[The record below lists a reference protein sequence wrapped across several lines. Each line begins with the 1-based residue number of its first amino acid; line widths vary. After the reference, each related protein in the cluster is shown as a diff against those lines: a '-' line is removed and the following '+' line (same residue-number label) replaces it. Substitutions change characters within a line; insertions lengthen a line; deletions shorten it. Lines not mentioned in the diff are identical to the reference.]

1 MTQSPS
7 EPVPLV
13 WVLLGDKAG
22 DNAQCLALAEALGWP
37 FQIRSLKWRLVFW
50 VSNHLLGASL
60 LTLDH
65 RRSDRLEPPWPDLVI
80 AIGRRSVP
88 IARWIRWQSGGRT
101 KLVQIGR
108 PQAPLRLFDLVVTTP
123 QYRLP
128 PGPNVLHLS
137 RPLHL
142 VRQERLEQEGEVWR
156 PRLSHLPRPW
166 IALLVG
172 GPTSH
177 LRLSPSVV
185 REMVRLVEAA
195 AIAKGGSMLI
205 STSRRTPPQ
214 VAEAIEEAVRV
225 PHQLH
230 RWRPVPHENPYFAY
244 LALAD
249 EFFVTGDTASMLSE
263 ACATGKPVTILPL
276 PAVDGLVEWTTRVI
290 PAGIAAIAGKKRAKR
305 ILGRLSA
312 LGLVRLRRDIA
323 RLHHA
328 MLERGLARLPGMP
341 PPVAPIPALDER
353 ALAADRVRRLFVP
366 TRGGGSR
373 ASLPSF
379 GNSAYGEPAA

>member
-1 MTQSPS
+1 
-7 EPVPLV
+7 
-13 WVLLGDKAG
+13 VLLGDKAG

-37 FQIRSLKWRLVFW
+37 FEIRKLRWRPVYW
-50 VSNHLLGASL
+50 VSNHLLGASR

-65 RRSDRLEPPWPDLVI
+65 RRSDRLDPPWPDLVI

-88 IARWIRWQSGGRT
+88 VARWVRWQSGGRA

-108 PQAPLRLFDLVVTTP
+108 PQAPLGLFDLVVTTP

-128 PGPNVLHLS
+128 AGSNVLHLS

-142 VRQERLEQEGEVWR
+142 VRQERLAEEGEAWR
-156 PRLSHLPRPW
+156 RRLAHLPRPW
-166 IALLVG
+166 IALFVG

-177 LRLSPSVV
+177 LRLPASVAG
-185 REMVRLVEAA
+185 EIARLVDDAA
-195 AIAKGGSMLI
+195 VKRGGSVLV

-214 VAEAIEEAVRV
+214 AAEAIEQAIRA
-225 PHQLH
+225 PHHLH
-230 RWRPVPHENPYFAY
+230 LWRPVPHDNPFVAY

-249 EFFVTGDTASMLSE
+249 EFFVTGDSASMLSE

-276 PAVDGLVEWTTRVI
+276 PVVHGVVGLTTRAI
-290 PAGIAAIAGKKRAKR
+290 HAGIAAIAGEGRAER
-305 ILGRLSA
+305 IVGHLSA
-312 LGLVRLRRDIA
+312 LGLVRLRRDLA
-323 RLHHA
+323 RLHLA
-328 MLERGLARLPGMP
+328 VLERGLARLPGTTP
-341 PPVAPIPALDER
+341 GVAPIPALDER

-366 TRGGGSR
+366 TRGGR